1 MAFPQSTASAQ
12 VLSTQ
17 QIIEQI
23 RPKLRRVIIVLN
35 NKGGAGKTTTT
46 ANITAQLAAALHAA
60 GSAKR
65 VLAIDL
71 DPQGNLGLDLGHQ
84 GKPGDDEGQSV
95 IDVVE
100 GSGELRIIRDVRPQL
115 DVVPGGKMLKRI
127 TASMIGT
134 RSIDPRREILLSLA
148 QALAD
153 ISADYEWIMID
164 CPPNIADLQ
173 HLAAVAAEYVLIPVC
188 FDQGAIQGLEGVS
201 DVFDVAG
208 PLNPSLTPL
217 GVLLFGFDRQHL
229 RKIKDESGE
238 VIGIKEIGFL
248 AKKRREIAEVL
259 GDSGIPIFQ
268 TVITRA
274 VNVADQCRK
283 HGRVFAEL
291 ADLTAGPDWKKH
303 AKQHQ
308 LTLSSESAETSAIE
322 MEEATA
328 EIIKRALE
336 LEAEAYA

>member
-1 MAFPQSTASAQ
+1 MTFPHTASRSGA
-12 VLSTQ
+12 LSVQ
-17 QIIEQI
+17 EIVESI

-46 ANITAQLAAALHAA
+46 ANISAQLAAALHSA
-60 GSAKR
+60 GSSQR

-84 GKPGDDEGQSV
+84 GTPGDDEGQSV

-100 GSGELRIIRDVRPQL
+100 GTGPLHIIKDVRPQL
-115 DVVPGGKMLKRI
+115 DVVPGGKVLKRI

-148 QALAD
+148 EALAEV
-153 ISADYEWIMID
+153 AHDYEWILID
-164 CPPNIADLQ
+164 CPPNLADLQ

-201 DVFDVAG
+201 EVFDVATR
-208 PLNPSLTPL
+208 LNPSITPL

-229 RKIKDESGE
+229 RKIRNEDGE
-238 VIGIKEIGFL
+238 VIGLKEIGFL
-248 AKKRREIAEVL
+248 AKKRREITEVL

-291 ADLTAGPDWKKH
+291 ADLTAGSDWKRH

-308 LTLSSESAETSAIE
+308 LTLSTESAETSAIE

-328 EIIKRALE
+328 EIIKRAME

>member
-1 MAFPQSTASAQ
+1 MM
-12 VLSTQ
+12 
-17 QIIEQI
+17 
-23 RPKLRRVIIVLN
+23 IVLN

-46 ANITAQLAAALHAA
+46 ANISAQLASALHAA
-60 GSAKR
+60 GSTKR

-84 GKPGDDEGQSV
+84 GKPGDDEGKSI

-100 GSGELRIIRDVRPQL
+100 GTGGLHIIKDVRPNL
-115 DVVPGGKMLKRI
+115 DVVPGGKNLKRI

-148 QALAD
+148 QALAEV
-153 ISADYEWIMID
+153 AEDYEWILID
-164 CPPNIADLQ
+164 CPPNLADLQ

-201 DVFDVAG
+201 EVFDVASR
-208 PLNPSLTPL
+208 LNPALTPL
-217 GVLLFGFDRQHL
+217 GVLLFGFDRQNL
-229 RKIKDESGE
+229 RKIKDEDGE
-238 VIGIKEIGFL
+238 VVGIKEVGFL
-248 AKKRREIAEVL
+248 AKKRKEISEVL

-291 ADLTAGPDWKKH
+291 ADLTAGADWKTH
-303 AKQHQ
+303 AKRHQ

-328 EIIKRALE
+328 EIISRALE